1 VDERTEREKMLAG
14 RLFLP
19 FDPELELARVE
30 ARRLAQA
37 YAACDPGA
45 DAQRGAILSRLFAH
59 FGRGAFV
66 EAPFHCDYGWNITLG
81 DEVYLNA
88 GCVLLDCAPITIGAR
103 SMLGPGVQLCAVT
116 HPLDPDER
124 RSRLETGVPIVLG
137 ENVWIGAGVVVGP
150 GVTIGDGSVVGAGSV
165 VLRDVPAGV
174 LVAGNPARVMRSLK

>member
-1 VDERTEREKMLAG
+1 MLAG

-66 EAPFHCDYGWNITLG
+66 EAPFHCDYGWNVALG
-81 DEVYLNA
+81 DDVYLNA

-124 RSRLETGVPIVLG
+124 SSRLETGVPIVVG
-137 ENVWIGAGVVVGP
+137 ENVWIAAGVIVGP
-150 GVTIGDGSVVGAGSV
+150 GVTIGDDSVVGAGSV
-165 VLRDVPAGV
+165 VLKDVPAGV
-174 LVAGNPARVMRSLK
+174 LVAGNPARVVRSLK